1 MKRRVTA
8 MALLALGLATI
19 GGCSVEHDG
28 EDSVSHQFG
37 SDYFGAGGMLNV
49 TDAIEGDA
57 FLAGGQVAIA
67 SEVEGDLVVAG
78 GELSIGGAVG
88 DDLYAA
94 GGSVQL
100 DAIVAGNARVAGGD
114 VAVGPATVVAGALS
128 LTGGRVEFDGNTH
141 QYLQASGA
149 SVRINGEVH
158 GDAEI
163 RAEELSIGPETRI
176 GGRLVYRGPQ
186 EPTIPDGA
194 VIAGG
199 LEFHPKSAGH
209 YFQDSSQQ
217 ARDTVKGVGSFLWFI
232 GVFVAAA
239 LFRVLFPH
247 FASSAAA
254 VIGRKPMQSLGLGLA
269 IVACVPFVAVV
280 LLITVI
286 GIPLALL
293 LIPLY
298 LLVLFLGWAT
308 AALFVAQRGLATVRP
323 GRTPAL
329 AGQLLALLLALGVL
343 WLLRQI
349 PLVGGLIALVALL
362 AGIGALAW
370 QAWNGRHV
378 AA

>member
-1 MKRRVTA
+1 
-8 MALLALGLATI
+8 
-19 GGCSVEHDG
+19 
-28 EDSVSHQFG
+28 
-37 SDYFGAGGMLNV
+37 
-49 TDAIEGDA
+49 
-57 FLAGGQVAIA
+57 
-67 SEVEGDLVVAG
+67 
-78 GELSIGGAVG
+78 
-88 DDLYAA
+88 
-94 GGSVQL
+94 
-100 DAIVAGNARVAGGD
+100 
-114 VAVGPATVVAGALS
+114 
-128 LTGGRVEFDGNTH
+128 
-141 QYLQASGA
+141 
-149 SVRINGEVH
+149 
-158 GDAEI
+158 
-163 RAEELSIGPETRI
+163 
-176 GGRLVYRGPQ
+176 
-186 EPTIPDGA
+186 
-194 VIAGG
+194 
-199 LEFHPKSAGH
+199 
-209 YFQDSSQQ
+209 
-217 ARDTVKGVGSFLWFI
+217 
-232 GVFVAAA
+232 
-239 LFRVLFPH
+239 
-247 FASSAAA
+247 
-254 VIGRKPMQSLGLGLA
+254 MQSLGLGLA

>member
-1 MKRRVTA
+1 

-176 GGRLVYRGPQ
+176 GGRLV
-186 EPTIPDGA
+186 
-194 VIAGG
+194 
-199 LEFHPKSAGH
+199 
-209 YFQDSSQQ
+209 
-217 ARDTVKGVGSFLWFI
+217 
-232 GVFVAAA
+232 
-239 LFRVLFPH
+239 
-247 FASSAAA
+247 
-254 VIGRKPMQSLGLGLA
+254 
-269 IVACVPFVAVV
+269 
-280 LLITVI
+280 
-286 GIPLALL
+286 
-293 LIPLY
+293 
-298 LLVLFLGWAT
+298 
-308 AALFVAQRGLATVRP
+308 
-323 GRTPAL
+323 
-329 AGQLLALLLALGVL
+329 
-343 WLLRQI
+343 
-349 PLVGGLIALVALL
+349 
-362 AGIGALAW
+362 
-370 QAWNGRHV
+370 
-378 AA
+378 

>member
-1 MKRRVTA
+1 
-8 MALLALGLATI
+8 
-19 GGCSVEHDG
+19 
-28 EDSVSHQFG
+28 
-37 SDYFGAGGMLNV
+37 
-49 TDAIEGDA
+49 
-57 FLAGGQVAIA
+57 
-67 SEVEGDLVVAG
+67 
-78 GELSIGGAVG
+78 
-88 DDLYAA
+88 
-94 GGSVQL
+94 
-100 DAIVAGNARVAGGD
+100 
-114 VAVGPATVVAGALS
+114 
-128 LTGGRVEFDGNTH
+128 
-141 QYLQASGA
+141 
-149 SVRINGEVH
+149 
-158 GDAEI
+158 
-163 RAEELSIGPETRI
+163 
-176 GGRLVYRGPQ
+176 
-186 EPTIPDGA
+186 